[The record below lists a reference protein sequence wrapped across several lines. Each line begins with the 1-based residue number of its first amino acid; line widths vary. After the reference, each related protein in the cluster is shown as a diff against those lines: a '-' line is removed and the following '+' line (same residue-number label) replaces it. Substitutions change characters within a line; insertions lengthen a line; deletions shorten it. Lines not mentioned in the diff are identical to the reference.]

1 MSPFSKAA
9 LEKYKG
15 FYLADRGKI
24 PVKVSMTESTHMRH
38 STSIIIVVPFRL
50 IATEGFPYEW

>member
-1 MSPFSKAA
+1 MTLFDCHFAEMRIHMSPFSKAA

-24 PVKVSMTESTHMRH
+24 PVKVSVTEST
-38 STSIIIVVPFRL
+38 
-50 IATEGFPYEW
+50 